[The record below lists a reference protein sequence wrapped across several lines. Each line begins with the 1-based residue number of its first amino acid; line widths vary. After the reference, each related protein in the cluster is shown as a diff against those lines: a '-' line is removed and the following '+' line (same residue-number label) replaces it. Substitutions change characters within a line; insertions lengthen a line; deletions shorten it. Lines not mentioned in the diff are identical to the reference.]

1 MKQIKLTFKAYLV
14 IFLLSL
20 TCQAKADN
28 VPTVN
33 ERWDSVEI
41 SLLTCG
47 PGQEIW
53 SLYGHTAIRVHDM
66 DGEDLV
72 VNYGIFSF
80 RQKFFILRFVFGL
93 TDYQMGI
100 TTYPDFIAEYRQEG
114 RWVKQQVLNLTR
126 EDKSRIVEA
135 IQKNYL
141 PENREYRYNYFYDNC
156 TTRARDIL
164 VRNMNEE
171 VSFPEDHEISQS
183 FRSMIHAYNR
193 NHPWARLGN
202 DLLLGLKADFKT
214 TKSERQF
221 LPENLMNDFD
231 NALRTN
237 IDGKK
242 EKLVSNTEYL
252 LHARERDYKSGF
264 PLSPSDCSII
274 LLIITIAICVFEW
287 SNKKILWG
295 YDALLMTLDGV
306 AGLILLAM
314 VFSQHPTVS
323 LNLQILLLCPLSL
336 VFMIPVVS
344 KLRKRQLHWYLTA
357 SKYLTAIAVIGYAFQ
372 KYDKAVLIV
381 ALILLIRIISNEILI
396 TKHMGNTDKNE

>member
-28 VPTVN
+28 VPTID

-252 LHARERDYKSGF
+252 LHARERDSGSGF

-274 LLIITIAICVFEW
+274 LLIITIGVCAFEW
-287 SNKKILWG
+287 SSKRILWG
-295 YDALLMTLDGV
+295 YDVFLLTLDGI
-306 AGLILLAM
+306 AGLILFAM

-323 LNLQILLLCPLSL
+323 LNLQILLLCPLSIF
-336 VFMIPVVS
+336 FMIPVAK
-344 KLRKRQLHWYLTA
+344 KLRKRQLHWYLTVF
-357 SKYLTAIAVIGYAFQ
+357 KYLITASVIGYAFQ
-372 KYDKAVLIV
+372 KYDGAVLIL
-381 ALILLIRIISNEILI
+381 ALILLGRIVSDEILI
-396 TKHMGNTDKNE
+396 TKYMGNTDKNE